1 MFGPFGHIAAFKVS
15 ELERNRKGRVTCPV
29 CAVQM
34 DWDCTC
40 STTAGAR
47 ASSSRS
53 RPAKSGAARSLAKS
67 VTSGSGPSGTW
78 ISMLGDAVGRWRMPR
93 SRSGHGRKCD
103 SGAAPADPRRR
114 RPAPTAT
121 IAPLP
126 ALPSQPLVS
135 ECMRTL
141 SSWGKTCCDEARDK
155 AAAVAGPCFTS

>member
-1 MFGPFGHIAAFKVS
+1 
-15 ELERNRKGRVTCPV
+15 
-29 CAVQM
+29 
-34 DWDCTC
+34 
-40 STTAGAR
+40 
-47 ASSSRS
+47 
-53 RPAKSGAARSLAKS
+53 
-67 VTSGSGPSGTW
+67 
-78 ISMLGDAVGRWRMPR
+78 MLGDAVGRWRMPR

-114 RPAPTAT
+114 RPAT